1 MSGVFRSRNLIFL
14 LFISSLFV
22 SGCGRFFPE
31 PMRVPEGALEMPGI
45 EALRGEA
52 VTPAD
57 FVAAFPP
64 IDTFI
69 MSARVKAK
77 YRRFLGTTYFE
88 MSMATASPKLLRIAG
103 RHPGDRTTVFDM
115 VLDFPKMHVYL
126 PLSKA
131 YYRGQISEA
140 GSPFG
145 IGFGV
150 EPWDLIPI
158 IEIGRR
164 LSLADFT
171 AESTVN
177 GTQLWMSERD
187 LSADGLESV
196 VLDKASGLPKKA
208 FWRRGNVMHQVTY
221 EAWAIFESI
230 NNPGERH
237 LLPTEFV
244 IHRSDPYAQ
253 IEVRPREE
261 LQQYKIEP
269 ELSAKTFE
277 LIFPQATSF
286 YELEELND
294 LLGG

>member
-1 MSGVFRSRNLIFL
+1 MSGVFRSRNLICL
-14 LFISSLFV
+14 LFFCSLFS
-22 SGCGRFFPE
+22 SGCSRFFHE
-31 PMRVPEGALEMPGI
+31 PMRVPEGALEIPGI

-57 FVAAFPP
+57 FAAVFPP

-69 MSARVKAK
+69 MSTRIKAK

-126 PLSKA
+126 PLSQA
-131 YYRGQISEA
+131 YYRGQISEE

-145 IGFGV
+145 SGFGV

-171 AESTVN
+171 PESTIN
-177 GTQLWMSERD
+177 GTQLWMSDRD

-196 VLDKASGLPKKA
+196 VLEKASGLPERA
-208 FWRRGNVMHQVTY
+208 YWRRGEVMHQVVY
-221 EAWAIFESI
+221 EAWDLFESI
-230 NNPGERH
+230 NNPGEMH
-237 LLPTEFV
+237 LLPTEFYV
-244 IHRSDPYAQ
+244 LRNDPYAR
-253 IEVRPREE
+253 IEVRPRKE